1 MTHNPAIFNTQ
12 VVSSIPAELRELN
25 QWVCWNLTECEGR
38 LAKLPYQAKS
48 NGTLLN
54 AKSNDPAT
62 WSDLDSCVATTVRL
76 NLSGVGLAL
85 SESDGLAG
93 LDLDHVIDPVTGE
106 LDPLALE
113 VLEKFAGTYAEIS
126 PSGEGIRIFCYGK
139 LARSGKCVGTRK
151 WLEAYASIGR
161 YLTVTGNQWAGSA
174 NAVTEQQDALDW
186 LHGRFMDKSKTDST
200 GGGEKHRSSSVDSLD
215 DTALLDKARNSKNG
229 AVFDAL
235 WSGDTSGH
243 NNDHSSADLALLNL
257 LAFWTRK
264 DSSRMDH
271 LFRQSGLMRDKWDVL
286 HDGERTYGEMSL
298 ERAINDCREEYS
310 GKKQSSNTRRS
321 NVDSTELKLG
331 SKGEILARTGNLSVL
346 LETDSKWQGVI
357 AYNEFRQRI
366 EKRIDPPYKGKIGDW
381 ADKDTVETRVWL
393 DQNKDVNFSK
403 GDIDQ
408 VVMMVA
414 HRKSYNPAQDAL
426 RAMAD
431 QWDNQS
437 RINSWLVDYL
447 NAECD
452 DSNRI
457 YLSEIGSCWLKGVAA
472 RVLIPGCKRD
482 DVLVLKGEQGF
493 RKSTAASVIADS
505 IHPNSFTDTLPDL
518 KSEEVKLALHGMIIV
533 EFAELAAIN
542 KSEIEVIKNFVTSQ
556 VDHVRGKYAHYYGDY
571 PRTCSFIGTTNDET
585 FLKDPTGNRR
595 WWPVKVASVIDTD
608 LLRSVI
614 RQLLGEAAHRVIAGE
629 PWHVTNLEAH
639 RQAAVI
645 RQDSFQD
652 DVWKDDCLAAFHRL
666 KSEVTHIQ
674 TADILREMGLKIEQH
689 SKQAETRIN
698 QIMRSSGYEY
708 KQVKRNGVNKKAWK
722 TLEKVG
728 VSSTENVTG
737 YQNEEKTSTKTSG
750 YPRYPEVSSTLESFK
765 EREGKREGEGE
776 GEGEGLGGVAGK
788 EYKKEDTRGY
798 PGYPVDSKGKST
810 GYPTGYPDVPED
822 TSSTVESKRHSDSVG
837 IGWVWDSATGTWTP
851 PAKEPVTTGEDLET
865 F

>member
-1 MTHNPAIFNTQ
+1 MTHNTAIFNAQ
-12 VVSSIPAELRELN
+12 VVSSIPAELRQLN
-25 QWVCWNLTECEGR
+25 QWVCWHYQDRDGKQT
-38 LAKLPYQAKS
+38 KPPIQAKS
-48 NGTLLN
+48 NGKLLY
-54 AKSNDPAT
+54 AESNDPAT
-62 WSDLDSCVATTVRL
+62 WSDFDSSVATAVRL

-106 LDPLALE
+106 LDPLASE
-113 VLEKFAGTYAEIS
+113 VLEHFAGTYAEIS
-126 PSGEGIRIFCYGK
+126 PSGEGIRIFCYGN
-139 LARSGKCVGTRK
+139 LHRSGKCVGTRK

-174 NAVTEQQDALDW
+174 TVVTNQQTALDW

-200 GGGEKHRSSSVDSLD
+200 GGGEKYRSSSVDSLD

-310 GKKQSSNTRRS
+310 GKKSDNTRRS
-321 NVDSTELKLG
+321 DKSSLELKLG

-437 RINSWLVDYL
+437 RINSWLVDYI

-472 RVLIPGCKRD
+472 RVLMPGCKRD

-493 RKSTAASVIADS
+493 RKSTAASVIADA
-505 IHPNSFTDTLPDL
+505 IHQNSFTDTLPDL

-556 VDHVRGKYAHYYGDY
+556 IDHVRGKYAHYYGDY

-608 LLRSVI
+608 LLRSVV

-666 KSEVTHIQ
+666 KSEVAHIQ

-708 KQVKRNGVNKKAWK
+708 KNTKVRRILKKAWIFGQ
-722 TLEKVG
+722 V
-728 VSSTENVTG
+728 
-737 YQNEEKTSTKTSG
+737 TSTSG
-750 YPRYPEVSSTLESFK
+750 NPGNPEAGRSARQEAEVTWLPEVTSTSKNFK
-765 EREGKREGEGE
+765 EEDRSGG
-776 GEGEGLGGVAGK
+776 GGVGGEVSGK
-788 EYKKEDTRGY
+788 EYKTEVTRGN
-798 PGYPVDSKGKST
+798 PGNLVDSKGETT
-810 GYPTGYPDVPED
+810 GNPTGNQVTSEV
-822 TSSTVESKRHSDSVG
+822 TSSSVESEDCNGSVG
-837 IGWVWDSATGTWTP
+837 VGWVWDSATGTWLP
-851 PAKEPVTTGEDLET
+851 PQKESVIADGQDWEV

>member
-1 MTHNPAIFNTQ
+1 MTQSPSIFNTQ
-12 VVSSIPAELRELN
+12 AVSSIPVELRERN
-25 QWVCWNLTECEGR
+25 QWLCWNLTECEGR

-62 WSDLDSCVATTVRL
+62 WSDLASCVATTVRL
-76 NLSGVGLAL
+76 NLSGIGFAL

-113 VLEKFAGTYAEIS
+113 VLEHFAGTYAEIS

-161 YLTVTGNQWAGSA
+161 YLTVTGNQWPGSA
-174 NAVTEQQDALDW
+174 NAVTEKQDALDW
-186 LHGRFMDKSKTDST
+186 LHGRFMDKSRTEST
-200 GGGEKHRSSSVDSLD
+200 GEREKSRPSSVESLD
-215 DTALLDKARNSKNG
+215 DNSLLDKARNARNG
-229 AVFDAL
+229 GDFDAL
-235 WSGDTSGH
+235 WSGDTSRH
-243 NNDHSSADLALLNL
+243 NGDHSAADLALLNI

-264 DSSRMDH
+264 DSARMNQ

-286 HDGERTYGEMSL
+286 HDGERTYGEMSI

-310 GKKQSSNTRRS
+310 GGKKSDNARRS
-321 NVDSTELKLG
+321 NSDAAELKLG
-331 SKGEILARTGNLSVL
+331 SKNEILARTGNLSIL
-346 LETDSKWQGVI
+346 LEHDTQWRGVI

-381 ADKDTVETRVWL
+381 LDNDTVETRVWL

-403 GDIDQ
+403 GDVDQ
-408 VVMMVA
+408 VVMMIA
-414 HRKSYNPAQDAL
+414 HRKRYNPAQDAL

-452 DSNRI
+452 DSNRT

-472 RVLIPGCKRD
+472 RVLMPGCKRD
-482 DVLVLKGEQGF
+482 DVLVLKGEQGY
-493 RKSTAASVIADS
+493 RKSTAASIIADA
-505 IHPNSFTDTLPDL
+505 IHPNSFTDTLPEL

-542 KSEIEVIKNFVTSQ
+542 KSEIEVIKSFVTSKE
-556 VDHVRGKYAHYYGDY
+556 DHVRGKYAIHYRDY

-595 WWPVKVASVIDTD
+595 WWPVKITRVIDTD
-608 LLRSVI
+608 RLQFVV

-629 PWHVTNLEAH
+629 PWHVTNDEAH
-639 RQAAVI
+639 QQAAVI

-666 KSEVTHIQ
+666 KEQVDHIQ
-674 TADILREMGLKIEQH
+674 TADILREMGIKIEQH
-689 SKQAETRIN
+689 SKQNETRIN

-708 KQVKRNGVNKKAWK
+708 KNSKVRRILKKAWVWK
-722 TLEKVG
+722 QV
-728 VSSTENVTG
+728 
-737 YQNEEKTSTKTSG
+737 TSTTGNPGNPATGSSA
-750 YPRYPEVSSTLESFK
+750 RQEAEVTWLPEVTSTFENFK
-765 EREGKREGEGE
+765 EDVSRGVGGGGGGVYGE
-776 GEGEGLGGVAGK
+776 VAGK
-788 EYKKEDTRGY
+788 EYGITGN
-798 PGYPVDSKGKST
+798 PGNPGNLVDSKGESSGNPSGNQVT
-810 GYPTGYPDVPED
+810 SEV
-822 TSSTVESKRHSDSVG
+822 TSSPVESDGSIPVG
-837 IGWVWDSATGTWTP
+837 SVWDSASGTWMP
-851 PAKEPVTTGEDLET
+851 PEIVIADGQDWEV

>member
-1 MTHNPAIFNTQ
+1 MTHNPAIFNAQ

-25 QWVCWNLTECEGR
+25 QWVCWHYEDRKGKQT
-38 LAKLPYQAKS
+38 KPPIQAKS
-48 NGTLLN
+48 NGKLLY
-54 AKSNDPAT
+54 AESNDPAT
-62 WSDLDSCVATTVRL
+62 WSDFDSSVATAVRL

-106 LDPLALE
+106 LDPLASE
-113 VLEKFAGTYAEIS
+113 VLEHFAGTYAEIS
-126 PSGEGIRIFCYGK
+126 PSGTGIRIFCYGK

-174 NAVTEQQDALDW
+174 TVVTNQQTALDW

-310 GKKQSSNTRRS
+310 GKKSDNTRRS
-321 NVDSTELKLG
+321 DKSSLELKLG
-331 SKGEILARTGNLSVL
+331 SKGEILPRTYNLSVL

-437 RINSWLVDYL
+437 RINSWLVDYI

-472 RVLIPGCKRD
+472 RVLMPGCKRD

-493 RKSTAASVIADS
+493 RKSTAASVIADA

-556 VDHVRGKYAHYYGDY
+556 IDHVRGKYAHYYGDY

-608 LLRSVI
+608 LLRSVV

-629 PWHVTNLEAH
+629 PWHVTSLEAH

-666 KSEVTHIQ
+666 KSEVAHIQ

-708 KQVKRNGVNKKAWK
+708 KNTKVRRILKKAWIFGQ
-722 TLEKVG
+722 V
-728 VSSTENVTG
+728 
-737 YQNEEKTSTKTSG
+737 TSTSG
-750 YPRYPEVSSTLESFK
+750 NPGNPEAGRSARQEAEVTWLPEVTSTSKNFK
-765 EREGKREGEGE
+765 EEDRSGG
-776 GEGEGLGGVAGK
+776 GGVGGEVSGK
-788 EYKKEDTRGY
+788 EYKTEVTRGN
-798 PGYPVDSKGKST
+798 PGNLVDSKGETT
-810 GYPTGYPDVPED
+810 GNPTGNQVTSEV
-822 TSSTVESKRHSDSVG
+822 TSSSVESEDCNGSVG
-837 IGWVWDSATGTWTP
+837 VGWVWDSATGTWTP
-851 PAKEPVTTGEDLET
+851 PQKESVIADGQDWEV

>member
-1 MTHNPAIFNTQ
+1 MTQSPAIFNTQ
-12 VVSSIPAELRELN
+12 VVSSIPAELRQLN
-25 QWVCWNLTECEGR
+25 QWVCWHYQDRDGKQT
-38 LAKLPYQAKS
+38 KPPIQAKS
-48 NGTLLN
+48 NGKLLY
-54 AKSNDPAT
+54 AESNDPAT
-62 WSDLDSCVATTVRL
+62 WSDFDSSVATAVRL

-106 LDPLALE
+106 LDPLASE
-113 VLEKFAGTYAEIS
+113 VLEHFAGTYAEIS
-126 PSGEGIRIFCYGK
+126 PSGTGIRIFCYGK

-174 NAVTEQQDALDW
+174 TVVTNQQTALDW

-310 GKKQSSNTRRS
+310 GKKSDNTRRS
-321 NVDSTELKLG
+321 DKSSLELKLG
-331 SKGEILARTGNLSVL
+331 SKGEILPRTYNLSVI
-346 LETDSKWQGVI
+346 LENDSKWQGVI
-357 AYNEFRQRI
+357 AYNDFRQRI

-408 VVMMVA
+408 VVMMIA

-437 RINSWLVDYL
+437 RINSWLVDYI

-472 RVLIPGCKRD
+472 RVLMPGCKRD

-493 RKSTAASVIADS
+493 RKSTAASVIADA

-556 VDHVRGKYAHYYGDY
+556 IDHVRGKYAHYYGDY

-666 KSEVTHIQ
+666 KSEVAHIQ

-708 KQVKRNGVNKKAWK
+708 KNTKVRRILKKAWIFGQ
-722 TLEKVG
+722 V
-728 VSSTENVTG
+728 
-737 YQNEEKTSTKTSG
+737 TSTSG
-750 YPRYPEVSSTLESFK
+750 NPGNPEAGRSARQEAEVTWLPEVTSTSKNFK
-765 EREGKREGEGE
+765 EEDRSGG
-776 GEGEGLGGVAGK
+776 GGVGGEVSGK
-788 EYKKEDTRGY
+788 EYKTEVTRGN
-798 PGYPVDSKGKST
+798 PGNLVDSKGETT
-810 GYPTGYPDVPED
+810 GNPTGNQVTSEV
-822 TSSTVESKRHSDSVG
+822 TSSSVESEDCNGSVG
-837 IGWVWDSATGTWTP
+837 VGWVWDSATGTWLP
-851 PAKEPVTTGEDLET
+851 PQKESVIADGQDWEV